1 MEHLTKLH
9 EELLTISE
17 DKTEAIKVSDNESLV
32 KWLTKERQVMQKI
45 EEYEAVREQLVNH
58 FFEEKGINSDEKT
71 ITELL
76 SVLNDEGDKTKL
88 EGMVARLL
96 ELIVSIQES
105 EQLNSQLLQQSMQFV
120 QLSLEMIQPQAQN
133 ISYGE
138 QAERKAAGQKRSV
151 FDSKV

>member
-9 EELLTISE
+9 EQLLTISKE
-17 DKTEAIKVSDNESLV
+17 KTEAIKVSDNESLV
-32 KWLTKERQVMQKI
+32 KWLTKERQIVQKI
-45 EEYEAVREQLVNH
+45 EQYEAVREQLVNQ
-58 FFEEKGINSDEKT
+58 FFEQEQINTNEKT

-76 SVLNDEGDKTKL
+76 SVLNDEEDIRKL
-88 EGMVARLL
+88 EGMLTILL
-96 ELIVSIQES
+96 ESIVAIQES

-138 QAERKAAGQKRSV
+138 QAERKGSTQKQSV